1 MNKNVYFIIL
11 SLIFLYF
18 ASYKNDNESRLYVI
32 YHLKDKIDLSNYK
45 KLPLDLIEENT
56 FLINNYLNV
65 YDVVNFLDY
74 STNKVKKNSKLLSDN
89 FHQIYFLS
97 KRMKKQDLEKLDTL
111 VNKNLTLKVE
121 NIEFIYVE

>member
-65 YDVVNFLDY
+65 YDVVKFLDY